1 VINYTRKLYT
11 LKYIT
16 YEYNLFLGDVMFV
29 GRDKEL
35 ERLNKAYNGNQFEMV
50 VIYGRRRVGKT
61 TLITEFI
68 KDKKAIYF
76 SGLETSAKN
85 NLANLSQRIME
96 YVTGLENVKI
106 SYDRF
111 EDCFD
116 NIYNLAANERLIFVI
131 DEYPYLAA
139 SYKGI
144 SSLLQ
149 QYIDLKFKKTK
160 LFLIL
165 CGSSMSFMEN
175 QVLGYKSPL
184 YGRRTM
190 QLKINPFDFF
200 ESMQFHTGFSEE
212 ESAIIYGI
220 TGGIPQYLEQIDD
233 KKTLRENIIDNFFNT
248 SSYLFEEPSNLLKQE
263 LREPALYNAIIEAV
277 AEGSSKMNEIATKT
291 GLDATLCNKYIK
303 SLIELG
309 IIKREKPAMEK
320 NAKRSIYRLNDGMFR
335 FWYRFIP
342 QNIDR
347 INNGRGEGV
356 YENIKSHISDFM
368 GEVFEDICKQY
379 LWKLNRE
386 GKLEF
391 AFAEKWW
398 GTNPQKRQ
406 QSEIDII
413 AYDEKKAIF
422 CECKWRNEL
431 VNESIIT
438 ELIEKSAMFSFP
450 VKEYMIFSKSGFEEE
465 CINKYSNSHIVKLI
479 SFDDMI

>member
-320 NAKRSIYRLNDGMFR
+320 NAKRSIYR
-335 FWYRFIP
+335 
-342 QNIDR
+342 
-347 INNGRGEGV
+347 E
-356 YENIKSHISDFM
+356 
-368 GEVFEDICKQY
+368 
-379 LWKLNRE
+379 
-386 GKLEF
+386 
-391 AFAEKWW
+391 
-398 GTNPQKRQ
+398 
-406 QSEIDII
+406 
-413 AYDEKKAIF
+413 
-422 CECKWRNEL
+422 
-431 VNESIIT
+431 
-438 ELIEKSAMFSFP
+438 
-450 VKEYMIFSKSGFEEE
+450 
-465 CINKYSNSHIVKLI
+465 
-479 SFDDMI
+479 